1 MKDQCAEILKNL
13 TDKKFVLFVQRG
25 NAAIRLTL
33 KLAKSLGY
41 NQVLLQDQGGW
52 ITYRQFC
59 KKEKLEYS
67 DIKTDYGI
75 VELSIIKDYSGCA
88 LIINSMPAYAA
99 LQGMREI
106 ARVCMKQN
114 NFIINDASGSIG
126 KEEAKYGDIILGS
139 FAIDKPVNILGHA
152 GFIATDN
159 KEYFDFLEKNNP
171 PFEIDF
177 ICLLGKLDNLNKRL
191 SDLKAIKNKL
201 IQQLEATEFA
211 NNIIHS
217 DKKDHGNGINLI
229 VKFESEKQKEKLIKL
244 AEKENLEF
252 TLCPRDI
259 RVNERAVSF
268 EIKRR

>member
-13 TDKKFVLFVQRG
+13 TGKQFVLFVQRG
-25 NAAIRLTL
+25 NAAIRLAL

-41 NQVLLQDQGGW
+41 NKVLLQDQGGW

-59 KKEKLEYS
+59 KKEKLEFS

-75 VELSIIKDYSGCA
+75 VELSTIKHYSGCV
-88 LIINSMPAYAA
+88 LLINSMPAYAA

-106 ARVCMKQN
+106 TRVCMKQN

-126 KEEAKYGDIILGS
+126 TEEAKYGDIILGS
-139 FAIDKPVNILGHA
+139 FAIDKPVNINGHG
-152 GFIATDN
+152 GFIATNN

-171 PFEIDF
+171 TFEIDF
-177 ICLLGKLDNLNKRL
+177 IGLLGKLNNLNKRL
-191 SDLKAIKNKL
+191 CELKLIRNKL
-201 IQQLEATEFA
+201 IQELEATEFA
-211 NNIIHS
+211 NKIIHKE
-217 DKKDHGNGINLI
+217 KKDYGEGINLI

>member
-1 MKDQCAEILKNL
+1 MKDQCVEILKNL
-13 TDKKFVLFVQRG
+13 TEKKFVLFVQRG
-25 NAAIRLTL
+25 NVAIRLAL

-41 NQVLLQDQGGW
+41 NKVLLQDQGGW

-59 KKEKLEYS
+59 KKEKLEFS

-75 VELSIIKDYSGCA
+75 VELSIIKNYSGCA
-88 LIINSMPAYAA
+88 LLINSMPAYTA

-114 NFIINDASGSIG
+114 NFLINDASGSIG
-126 KEEAKYGDIILGS
+126 AEEAKYGDIILGS
-139 FAIDKPVNILGHA
+139 FAIDKPVNISSHG
-152 GFIATDN
+152 GFIATNN

-171 PFEIDF
+171 TFEIDF
-177 ICLLGKLDNLNKRL
+177 IGLLGKLNNLNKRL
-191 SDLKAIKNKL
+191 SELKKIRNRLIKE
-201 IQQLEATEFA
+201 LEATEFA
-211 NNIIHS
+211 NNIIHN
-217 DKKDHGNGINLI
+217 DKKDWGNGINLI
-229 VKFESEKQKEKLIKL
+229 IKYDSEKQKEKLIKL

-268 EIKRR
+268 EVKRK